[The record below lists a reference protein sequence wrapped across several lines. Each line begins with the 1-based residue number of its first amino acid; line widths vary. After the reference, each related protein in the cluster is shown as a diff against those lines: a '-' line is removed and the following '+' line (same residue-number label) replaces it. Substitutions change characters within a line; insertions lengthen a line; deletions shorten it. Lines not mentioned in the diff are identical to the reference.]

1 MSTYFTQDTEDAIV
15 EYNNCQDPEIR
26 SRIYAE
32 RIHYPFFKLTQNVI
46 HTFKFYYTDVE
57 NLEDLQHE
65 VIVHLLDKIHMFKPE
80 KGSKAYSYF
89 NMITKNYLIHYN
101 NNNYKTLLKT
111 QKLGDLKN
119 SDSLIYDEG
128 RFTQKENLREF
139 VKKFSQHYSDESNI
153 GLYFYDKEEIKI
165 VLCVLEL
172 FDKVEYLDSLFE
184 KINKKALYLYIRE
197 ITDLKSQKVSR
208 TINKFSNLFYKE
220 YDFFRTNGFYSFE

>member
-1 MSTYFTQDTEDAIV
+1 MKKYFTEDTEKAIV
-15 EYNNCQDPEIR
+15 EYNNSQDSVIR

-32 RIHYPFFKLTQNVI
+32 RIHYPFFKLTQNMI

-65 VIVHLLDKIHMFKPE
+65 VIIHLLDKIHMFNPE

-89 NMITKNYLIHYN
+89 GMITKNYLIHYN
-101 NNNYKTLLKT
+101 NNNYKALLKT

-119 SDSLIYDEG
+119 SDSLIYDDG
-128 RFTQKENLREF
+128 RFSQKENLREF
-139 VKKFSQHYSDESNI
+139 VKIFSQHYSEENNI
-153 GLYFYDKEEIKI
+153 GLYFYDKEEVKI

-172 FDKVEYLDSLFE
+172 FDRVEYLDSLFE

>member
-1 MSTYFTQDTEDAIV
+1 MSKYFTEETEKAIV
-15 EYNNCQDPEIR
+15 EYNNCQNPAIR

-65 VIVHLLDKIHMFKPE
+65 VIIHLLDKIHMFKPE

-101 NNNYKTLLKT
+101 NNNYKALLKT

-128 RFTQKENLREF
+128 RFLQKENLSEF
-139 VKKFSQHYSDESNI
+139 VKRFSQFYSEEKNL
-153 GLYFYDKEEIKI
+153 GLYFSDKEETKI
-165 VLCVLEL
+165 TLCVLEL
-172 FDKVEYLDSLFE
+172 FDRVEYLDSIFE

-208 TINKFSNLFYKE
+208 TINKFNTLFYKE

>member
-1 MSTYFTQDTEDAIV
+1 MKKYFTQDTEDAIV
-15 EYNNCQDPEIR
+15 EYNNSQDPAIR

-65 VIVHLLDKIHMFKPE
+65 VIIHLLDKIHMFKPE

-101 NNNYKTLLKT
+101 NNNYKALLKT

-119 SDSLIYDEG
+119 NDSLIYDEG

-139 VKKFSQHYSDESNI
+139 IQKFSQYYSNETNV
-153 GLYFYDKEEIKI
+153 GLYFHDKEEIKI
-165 VLCVLEL
+165 ILCILEL